1 MDSSNQPT
9 TDISFLKVT
18 REGELPAWAT
28 RETLVDFFHETMKP
42 YEDTREDINSALDYM
57 FSQDRYAGGYLM
69 LGKLNGKLAG
79 AVLMLHTGMG
89 GYVPED
95 ILLFISVDPE
105 LRGKGIGGR
114 LMEQCWQESP
124 GDVKL
129 HVDFDNPARRL
140 YERMGMKH
148 VYAEMRLKRQ

>member
-1 MDSSNQPT
+1 MDTSNQQT
-9 TDISFLKVT
+9 TETTFLKVT
-18 REGELPAWAT
+18 REDALPDWAT
-28 RETLVDFFHETMKP
+28 REILVDFFHETMKP
-42 YEDTREDINSALDYM
+42 YEDTKEDINSALDYM

-69 LGKLNGKLAG
+69 LAGQGGKLAG

-105 LRGKGIGGR
+105 LRGQGIGGR
-114 LMEQCWQESP
+114 LMEQCWKESK

-129 HVDFDNPARRL
+129 HVDFDNPAKRL
-140 YERMGMKH
+140 YERMGMEH
-148 VYAEMRLKRQ
+148 VYAEMRLKRK